1 MIGWVVVMLMHNNST
16 VHVCK
21 SRTLSTRLPTQVF
34 GLLSSGEHWLV
45 YIYDN
50 KDSTPVQFYSRMLV
64 LDNNFEPE
72 QVEKAVQ
79 PIMELLL
86 YVYKKCLE
94 SSPLERPPVHL
105 QKGHSPPGA
114 ASAWRHKHLCK
125 VSLRH
130 GHDSVLVLC

>member
-1 MIGWVVVMLMHNNST
+1 MLMHNNST

-34 GLLSSGEHWLV
+34 G
-45 YIYDN
+45 
-50 KDSTPVQFYSRMLV
+50 FYSRMLV